1 MRAGG
6 KCLGEVVYDLV
17 GMGEVVLVSDALTGL
32 RTLQLEELGEED
44 LHESRLLE
52 ELQPDR
58 GARG

>member
-1 MRAGG
+1 MG
-6 KCLGEVVYDLV
+6 KI
-17 GMGEVVLVSDALTGL
+17 VLVADALTGL

-44 LHESRLLE
+44 LHQSRLLE